1 MEINTPNKKY
11 KTTHSL
17 VYSCQYHV
25 IFCPKYRRSVLT
37 QGIDIR
43 LKELIV
49 EKQEEYGY
57 TLMEMGIM
65 PDHVHLLLDANPQIG
80 IVSIIAK
87 IKGYTAH
94 TLRKEFP
101 ALKKKL
107 PCLWTRSKFVSTV
120 GAVSL
125 DIVKQYIIDQKG
137 K

>member
-11 KTTHSL
+11 KTIHSL

-37 QGIDIR
+37 DGIDIR

-57 TLMEMGIM
+57 TLIELEVM

-87 IKGYTAH
+87 IKGYTSS

-101 ALKKKL
+101 ILKHRL